1 MEWRQ
6 DVEVMPSKPEDD
18 VLEDKLPKLISVM
31 CRGDILTTVKLNKIF
46 AVLPVEVASPFQLPC
61 QITHGATT
69 SVHVHPSATLT

>member
-31 CRGDILTTVKLNKIF
+31 C
-46 AVLPVEVASPFQLPC
+46 
-61 QITHGATT
+61 
-69 SVHVHPSATLT
+69 